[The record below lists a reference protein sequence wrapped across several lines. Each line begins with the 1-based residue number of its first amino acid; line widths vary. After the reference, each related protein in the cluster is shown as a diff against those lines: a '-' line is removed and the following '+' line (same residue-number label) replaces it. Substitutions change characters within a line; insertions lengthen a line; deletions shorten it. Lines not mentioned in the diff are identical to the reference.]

1 MRSEKPKL
9 MMLGRAIAEPPGEA
23 DLDPMLAV
31 EANSDPYAALDGLY
45 GRLFVEEEGDG
56 RSLVG

>member
-1 MRSEKPKL
+1 